1 MRLSVFLCLS
11 RLFARYLCLRL
22 TLGLA
27 CATAG
32 WPAELRHEA
41 PLRSTVQSAF
51 RLFSVHAEPYTP
63 LVVILAL
70 PSTDPQTVSA
80 AADLFNS
87 FSPLPASVIQS
98 AMAPYLRQ
106 AAARAGSPGA
116 GDAGSFVISAAREE
130 SETGIASAREGLPA
144 QAPPDAPAP
153 SAGGACRDSSATSL
167 TEGDRRG
174 DREATEER
182 REAPVSPP
190 ASAPPRTDEE
200 IAAAVAVEMLAE
212 ESVALA
218 SEPSIAAATLW
229 GMTQAAALNLSPIAA
244 FHLEI
249 PDFLLTVGGYQVP
262 GFIGRLIERGLRC
275 VIDMMGI
282 RAIPLPP
289 IPRIAAV
296 PILATD
302 APHDASAVPPPSSDQ
317 ASVSSSSSPSAS
329 SFLSALSSPSASLTS
344 SSSSSALSSSSY
356 SSSSLASAPL
366 SDLICSSVP
375 CASSTSCRDQCR
387 ELQAAE
393 RLLLSPGE
401 REESVERAGEVDGA
415 AEKHAVSECASSE
428 GDATA
433 KKSEGG
439 RGEKDRD
446 CDISSTPQTRLH
458 DEKVKSN
465 SREELEGYQ
474 KTKADPG
481 VSPEKPEET
490 RFPEETKSNFSLQF
504 SVSAPAEEEEGR
516 QRQEKKGVVSLSS

>member
-1 MRLSVFLCLS
+1 SSSSSSSSSFSFSSSVPSTLSGAAAAASVIAAAAAEAAS
-11 RLFARYLCLRL
+11 GRARRDE
-22 TLGLA
+22 G
-27 CATAG
+27 AT
-32 WPAELRHEA
+32 ELVED
-41 PLRSTVQSAF
+41 SDDDDF
-51 RLFSVHAEPYTP
+51 DEPYTP

-174 DREATEER
+174 DREETEER

-244 FHLEI
+244 FHLE
-249 PDFLLTVGGYQVP
+249 
-262 GFIGRLIERGLRC
+262 
-275 VIDMMGI
+275 
-282 RAIPLPP
+282 
-289 IPRIAAV
+289 
-296 PILATD
+296 
-302 APHDASAVPPPSSDQ
+302 SK
-317 ASVSSSSSPSAS
+317 
-329 SFLSALSSPSASLTS
+329 
-344 SSSSSALSSSSY
+344 
-356 SSSSLASAPL
+356 
-366 SDLICSSVP
+366 
-375 CASSTSCRDQCR
+375 ASSTCIRIGEETRREDLSHLPATALLEDLLHAPLTREASNRDKQY
-387 ELQAAE
+387 
-393 RLLLSPGE
+393 LLSPTIFYTQ
-401 REESVERAGEVDGA
+401 
-415 AEKHAVSECASSE
+415 
-428 GDATA
+428 ATA
-433 KKSEGG
+433 
-439 RGEKDRD
+439 
-446 CDISSTPQTRLH
+446 
-458 DEKVKSN
+458 
-465 SREELEGYQ
+465 
-474 KTKADPG
+474 
-481 VSPEKPEET
+481 
-490 RFPEETKSNFSLQF
+490 
-504 SVSAPAEEEEGR
+504 
-516 QRQEKKGVVSLSS
+516 